1 MVDMRKKSDQ
11 KRRLGNGERSLK
23 KMLDILD
30 AFAPKEVGTIKPH
43 TGEWEIARDHEEL
56 DDKNKL
62 RHATEP
68 G

>member
-43 TGEWEIARDHEEL
+43 TG
-56 DDKNKL
+56 
-62 RHATEP
+62 
-68 G
+68 

>member
-1 MVDMRKKSDQ
+1 MQEDDGICVLLCEAMMVDMRKKSDQ

-43 TGEWEIARDHEEL
+43 TG
-56 DDKNKL
+56 
-62 RHATEP
+62 
-68 G
+68 